1 MRGKLDRLAIDGRSC
16 ALYLPPD
23 YSGDGRYYPVVYM
36 NGSEGIS
43 DILERIEPH
52 FGYDCEAF
60 ILLAAEPRDWNDDFS
75 PWPTPALT
83 AKSKAFGGQAEA
95 YLKFLSE
102 NVKPL
107 IDADYRTRRDSSDT
121 AIVGYS
127 LGGLAA
133 LYAMYTCPAFGR
145 FASLSGSL
153 WYDGWVGF
161 MQSGIPL
168 HTDSRVYISL
178 GRSEE
183 NSRNPRMARVGEC
196 TRKTF
201 VALEKQLTDGGN
213 LQFQLNE
220 GGHFT
225 DIAGRHELALAW
237 LMNPNNYCSNC

>member
-1 MRGKLDRLAIDGRSC
+1 MTRLDMEGRRC

-23 YSGDGRYYPVVYM
+23 YSAAGRYYPVDYM

-52 FGYDCEAF
+52 FDIDCEAF

-75 PWPTPALT
+75 PWPAPALT

-95 YLKFLSE
+95 YLKFLCE
-102 NVKPL
+102 KVKPM
-107 IDADYRTRRDSSDT
+107 IDADYRTKREPSNT
-121 AIVGYS
+121 ALVGYS

-133 LYAMYTCPAFGR
+133 LYAMYTCPSFGR

-161 MQSGIPL
+161 MQSGTPL
-168 HTDSRVYISL
+168 RTDSRVYISL

-183 NSRNPRMARVGEC
+183 YSRNPRMAQVGDC
-196 TRKTF
+196 TRRTAA
-201 VALEKQLTDGGN
+201 ALEQQLKDGGN
-213 LQFQLNE
+213 LLFRLNE

-225 DIAGRHELALAW
+225 DITGRHELALAW
-237 LMNPNNYCSNC
+237 LMNPNINCSNC

>member
-1 MRGKLDRLAIDGRSC
+1 MRGKLARLAIEGFEC

-23 YSGDGRYYPVVYM
+23 YSGAGCYYPAIYM

-43 DILERIEPH
+43 DIMERLEPH
-52 FGYDCEAF
+52 FGSDCEAF
-60 ILLAAEPRDWNDDFS
+60 ILIAAEPRDWNDDFS
-75 PWPTPALT
+75 PWPAPALT

-95 YLKFLSE
+95 YLKFLCE
-102 NVKPL
+102 KVKPT
-107 IDADYRTRRDSSDT
+107 IDADYRTKPEPSNT

-161 MQSGIPL
+161 MQSGTPL
-168 HTDSRVYISL
+168 HADSRVYISL

-183 NSRNPRMARVGEC
+183 CGRNPRMAQVGDC
-196 TRKTF
+196 TRRT
-201 VALEKQLTDGGN
+201 VAALEQKLEDGGK
-213 LQFQLNE
+213 LLFRLNE

-225 DIAGRHELALAW
+225 DITGRHELALAW